1 MDHFSLLRKVMAVFR
16 VPWQGL
22 IYLCSDISLAPIRI
36 ALRMS
41 QSACCQSCNTSS
53 LASSWAVNSPPPSLP
68 CSGSEKNSY
77 RREKGECPKSGN
89 SRDRCV
95 TEWITSSY
103 LEILWI
109 KIPQVPRI
117 DEHSKFYGFVFFFFH
132 NPNTLQLNRH
142 QNHNVLV
149 KWIVVVV

>member
-1 MDHFSLLRKVMAVFR
+1 MICGPFLSPKESNGRIPCPLTRINLSPF
-16 VPWQGL
+16 P
-22 IYLCSDISLAPIRI
+22 LAPIRI

-41 QSACCQSCNTSS
+41 QSACCQSCNASS
-53 LASSWAVNSPPPSLP
+53 LESSWAVITRPLP
-68 CSGSEKNSY
+68 CSGSEENSY
-77 RREKGECPKSGN
+77 GREKGECPKSGN
-89 SRDRCV
+89 SRGRSV

-149 KWIVVVV
+149 KWVVVVV